1 MDFKQYT
8 DGILAQ
14 LQEDLKCEIISNGKM
29 YSLQLAGKPHEAE
42 YLIEFYEADGA
53 GTLGIKV
60 RYYLGKVYDFQ
71 EVLKCLVLN
80 SREYVDYG
88 PLFTAID
95 PRGENQILFLLVG
108 QLILPPNTPVEEVSI
123 LFRNQAMMNYLMFS
137 VQFPGVQLFE

>member
-14 LQEDLKCEIISNGKM
+14 LMEDLQCEIISNGKM
-29 YSLQLAGKPHEAE
+29 HSLQLAGKPREAE
-42 YLIEFYEADGA
+42 YLIEFYEVDGA
-53 GTLGIKV
+53 GTLGIKI
-60 RYYLGKVYDFQ
+60 RYIIGKVCDLQ

-95 PRGENQILFLLVG
+95 PRENDEILFLLVG
-108 QLILPPNTPVEEVSI
+108 QLILPPNTPAEEVSI
-123 LFRNQAMMNYLMFS
+123 LFRNNALMNYLMFS
-137 VQFPGVQLFE
+137 VEIPGVQLFK

>member
-14 LQEDLKCEIISNGKM
+14 LQEDLQIKIISKGKM
-29 YSLQLAGKPHEAE
+29 HSLLLEGRPREAE
-42 YLIEFYEADGA
+42 YLIEFYEVDGA
-53 GTLGIKV
+53 GTLGIKM
-60 RYYLGKVYDFQ
+60 RYIIGKVCDFQ

-95 PRGENQILFLLVG
+95 PRGQDEILFLLVG
-108 QLILPPNTPVEEVSI
+108 QLILPPNTPAEEVST
-123 LFRNQAMMNYLMFS
+123 LFRNNAMMNYLMFS
-137 VQFPGVQLFE
+137 VEYPGVQLFQ